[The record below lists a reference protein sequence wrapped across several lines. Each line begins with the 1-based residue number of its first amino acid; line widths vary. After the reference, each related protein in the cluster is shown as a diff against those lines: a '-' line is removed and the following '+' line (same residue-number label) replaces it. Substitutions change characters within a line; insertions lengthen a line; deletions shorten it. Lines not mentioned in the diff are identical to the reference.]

1 MQWLNEPARWQRT
14 GGVLQ
19 VSADPGTDFWRVTGY
34 GYTRDN
40 GHIYGQVAAGDVDVA
55 AVVRGGL
62 RGQYDQ
68 AGLMLRADERVW
80 MKCGIECVDGRP
92 RLSTVVTVGYS
103 SWMMADLPEGTA
115 EVGLHLSRR
124 GEAVEIRYEAAGR
137 APELAALLY
146 LPPDREMLAGVMCA
160 APESEGFTV
169 SFHDLKV
176 TAGDPAEVRKD
187 P

>member
-1 MQWLNEPARWQRT
+1 M
-14 GGVLQ
+14 
-19 VSADPGTDFWRVTGY
+19 
-34 GYTRDN
+34 
-40 GHIYGQVAAGDVDVA
+40 
-55 AVVRGGL
+55 
-62 RGQYDQ
+62 
-68 AGLMLRADERVW
+68 
-80 MKCGIECVDGRP
+80 
-92 RLSTVVTVGYS
+92 GYS

-115 EVGLHLSRR
+115 EVGLRLSRR

-176 TAGDPAEVRKD
+176 MAGDPAEVRQD